1 MIFSSYEFIFFFLPL
16 SLGSF
21 LALRRM
27 RFLRTAMFCTTL
39 FSLGFYTWWNPVY
52 VLLLVALMV
61 ANYALGRMLVSSVRK
76 RAILTV
82 GICLNLGVLG
92 YFKYTNFLL
101 NSLEWALGWSYS
113 IHEIIL
119 PLAISFFTFQKIAF
133 LVDVYQGKVTRLNFL
148 DFCLFV
154 CFFPQLIAG
163 PIVHYREMQPQF
175 EDLKAGRYD
184 TSGFVPGL
192 TLFLIGLFKKVVIA
206 DSLARV
212 ASPIFAAALDGGE
225 LSALAAWTGA
235 LAYTFQLYFDF
246 SGYSDMAIGIA
257 LMFGIRL
264 PFNFDSP
271 YKATSIIDFWRR
283 WHITLS
289 NFLRDYLY
297 IPLGGN
303 RHGDARRLTNL
314 MITMLLGGL
323 WHGAGWTFVAWGGL
337 HGGYLIINHLWRAR
351 AGAAGPDEGR
361 HRLALTAASTALTFL
376 AVVVGWVF
384 FRATTFEAALRM
396 LGAMAGIGDME
407 SHFTAESTALL
418 LGLAAIYL
426 LVLVTPNS
434 QQIALGGLLERHHRL
449 VLLAL
454 GAASFVTLMLL
465 SAPSE
470 FIYFRF

>member
-21 LALRRM
+21 LVLRSW
-27 RFLRTAMFCTTL
+27 RFLRTAMFCTTI

-61 ANYALGRMLVSSVRK
+61 VNFALGRLLVSVGRK
-76 RAILTV
+76 RAILAI

-101 NSLEWALGWSYS
+101 NTLEWALGQSYS
-113 IHEIIL
+113 FHEIIL

-175 EDLKAGRYD
+175 ENLKAGRYD
-184 TSGFVPGL
+184 TSVFVPGL
-192 TLFLIGLFKKVVIA
+192 SLFLVGLFKKVVLA

-212 ASPIFAAALDGGE
+212 ASPIFGTALDGGD
-225 LSALAAWTGA
+225 LSALTAWTGA
-235 LAYTFQLYFDF
+235 LSYTFQLYFDF

-289 NFLRDYLY
+289 TFLRDYLY

-303 RHGDARRLTNL
+303 RHGEARRLTNL
-314 MITMLLGGL
+314 MITMVLGGL

-337 HGGYLIINHLWRAR
+337 HGAYLVINHLWRAR
-351 AGAAGPDEGR
+351 TGAAGPDAGG
-361 HRLALTAASTALTFL
+361 HRLAWTAASTVLTFL
-376 AVVVGWVF
+376 AVVLGWVF

-396 LGAMAGIGDME
+396 LAAMAGIGGVD
-407 SHFTAESTALL
+407 SNFTPEATALL
-418 LGLAAIYL
+418 LGLTGLYV
-426 LVLVTPNS
+426 LVLVAPNS
-434 QQIALGGLLERHHRL
+434 QQITLGGLLERHHRI

-454 GAASFVTLMLL
+454 GAASYVTLMLL